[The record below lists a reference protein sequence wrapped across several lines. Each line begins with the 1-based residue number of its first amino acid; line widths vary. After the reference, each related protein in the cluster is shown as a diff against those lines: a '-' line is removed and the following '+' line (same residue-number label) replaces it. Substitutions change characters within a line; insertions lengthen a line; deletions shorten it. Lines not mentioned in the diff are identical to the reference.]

1 MQMLCKVSDAFSD
14 LRCPVCEQGFMVY
27 WTRVAARNR
36 DLQRQGLLDG
46 LRRQHGTGSTPEAHP
61 AAFHL
66 ADNPVSGP
74 WNETS
79 PLAMPVLLGVY
90 N

>member
-1 MQMLCKVSDAFSD
+1 M
-14 LRCPVCEQGFMVY
+14 Y
-27 WTRVAARNR
+27 WTRVAAKNR
-36 DLQRQGLLDG
+36 ETQKQDLLDG
-46 LRRQHGTGSTPEAHP
+46 LRRQHKSESSPEAHP
-61 AAFHL
+61 ATFHL
-66 ADNPVSGP
+66 ADNPVSAS